1 MMNAAYREWEF
12 GVMERYLRD
21 REDEPIDFY
30 LKDECDCRRCYRCH
44 NQYYA
49 DNDFIIVYLEDFV
62 EQENLSSRTIGLQ
75 ISQKGRSITI

>member
-30 LKDECDCRRCYRCH
+30 LKDECDCRSCCRCH
-44 NQYYA
+44 N
-49 DNDFIIVYLEDFV
+49 ILC
-62 EQENLSSRTIGLQ
+62 R
-75 ISQKGRSITI
+75 

>member
-12 GVMERYLRD
+12 GVMEGYLRD
-21 REDEPIDFY
+21 REEEPIDFY

-75 ISQKGRSITI
+75 ISQKRKSITI